1 MTSRPDFW
9 LASGHHLLDHHD
21 GGGLIVTDEYLKAY
35 LARPE
40 LVPPSEAC
48 PVERGIHRQL
58 LEAPRLTISAKEISL
73 IVDSDAR
80 ENIELFLAFRD
91 QLLKHATLEGAYL
104 ALVSGQARNVP
115 PLFIQQLSQVIARNA
130 FNPCND
136 ALVVRAAECF
146 FRAQRVTFHEKT
158 VLLADHDAIAD
169 HENDRH
175 NSPLLAMLGGPAI
188 SELTVLNDENQDEYW
203 LRSDA
208 HDFVFNLTSPKRGRH
223 ALGEAA
229 RIWIRHITGVNLVF
243 EPVDSLSDESFGWFL
258 AFDAESTRIGNKVWQ
273 GETLDP
279 ETASRVLALY
289 RFSLPDDPRIEHR
302 FRGKKAFAILATTS
316 GNILTIKPQN
326 LVAGLPLVQKQG

>member
-1 MTSRPDFW
+1 MINRPDFW

-21 GGGLIVTDEYLKAY
+21 GGGLVVTDEFLKAY

-40 LVPPSEAC
+40 LVPPYEAC
-48 PVERGIHRQL
+48 PVERGIHKQL
-58 LEAPRLTISAKEISL
+58 LEAPRLHIPAKDISL
-73 IVDSDAR
+73 IADSDAR
-80 ENIELFLAFRD
+80 ENIGFFLAFRD
-91 QLLKHATLEGAYL
+91 HLLKHATLEGAYL
-104 ALVSGQARNVP
+104 ALVSGLAKDIP

-146 FRAQRVTFHEKT
+146 FRPQRVTFHEKS
-158 VLLADHDAIAD
+158 VLLADQDAIAD

-175 NSPLLAMLGGPAI
+175 HSPLLAMLGGPAI
-188 SELTVLNDENQDEYW
+188 NELTVLNDDNQDAYW

-223 ALGEAA
+223 ALAEAA
-229 RIWIRHITGVNLVF
+229 RIWIRHITGVDLML
-243 EPVDSLSDESFGWFL
+243 EPVDSLRNEGFSWFL
-258 AFDAESTRIGNKVWQ
+258 AFDAESTRVGNQVWK
-273 GETLDP
+273 GEKLDP

-289 RFSLPDDPRIEHR
+289 TFSMPDDPRIEQG
-302 FRGKKAFAILATTS
+302 FRGKKAFAILTTAS